1 MTSSTGVILA
11 APATHALQH
20 LLITSGAVSASSVLT
35 TLSAHLSLAPG
46 AALALAMTATDQ
58 RFTMFPGATDS
69 HATLENNVNRGFAT
83 MDSVL
88 INIPVIRTICQI
100 DVAQDFLVAPI

>member
-11 APATHALQH
+11 APATHVLQH
-20 LLITSGAVSASSVLT
+20 LIITSAAATESSVLT

-46 AALALAMTATDQ
+46 AALVLAMTATDQ
-58 RFTMFPGATDS
+58 RFTMFPGATDR
-69 HATLENNVNRGFAT
+69 HATLQNNVNRGSAI

-100 DVAQDFLVAPI
+100 DVVQDFLAAPI